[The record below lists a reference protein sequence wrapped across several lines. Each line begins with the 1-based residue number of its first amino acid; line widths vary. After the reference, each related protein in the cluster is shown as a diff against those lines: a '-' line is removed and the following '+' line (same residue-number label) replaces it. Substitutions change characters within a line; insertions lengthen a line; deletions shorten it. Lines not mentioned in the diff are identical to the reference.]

1 MFEYTAEK
9 RNIYRLTLA
18 GLIYGLLRDLN
29 IVINRFGRHKGL
41 FNSILGADIAV
52 RSSIFKFSALSVI
65 LSIYALI
72 VLLANKKYFNGDSS
86 GYMSKTAF
94 YSVLFPLGIPQLNRY
109 GVVRD
114 ALKYNFDP
122 GAAAIR
128 NITIIPYNS
137 VLFIQS
143 IVGLFF
149 IRVCYSVFFRKKILF
164 AQSVEKPI
172 TPLG

>member
-1 MFEYTAEK
+1 
-9 RNIYRLTLA
+9 
-18 GLIYGLLRDLN
+18 
-29 IVINRFGRHKGL
+29 
-41 FNSILGADIAV
+41 
-52 RSSIFKFSALSVI
+52 
-65 LSIYALI
+65 
-72 VLLANKKYFNGDSS
+72 
-86 GYMSKTAF
+86 MSKTAF
-94 YSVLFPLGIPQLNRY
+94 YSVLFPLGIPELNRY

-114 ALKYNFDP
+114 AVKYNFDP

-128 NITIIPYNS
+128 NIAIIPYNS

-149 IRVCYSVFFRKKILF
+149 ILICNSIFFRKKILF

>member
-1 MFEYTAEK
+1 
-9 RNIYRLTLA
+9 
-18 GLIYGLLRDLN
+18 
-29 IVINRFGRHKGL
+29 
-41 FNSILGADIAV
+41 
-52 RSSIFKFSALSVI
+52 
-65 LSIYALI
+65 
-72 VLLANKKYFNGDSS
+72 
-86 GYMSKTAF
+86 MSKTAF
-94 YSVLFPLGIPQLNRY
+94 YSVLFPLGFPEFNRY

-114 ALKYNFDP
+114 AVKYNFDP

-143 IVGLFF
+143 IIGLFF

>member
-1 MFEYTAEK
+1 
-9 RNIYRLTLA
+9 
-18 GLIYGLLRDLN
+18 
-29 IVINRFGRHKGL
+29 
-41 FNSILGADIAV
+41 
-52 RSSIFKFSALSVI
+52 
-65 LSIYALI
+65 
-72 VLLANKKYFNGDSS
+72 
-86 GYMSKTAF
+86 MSKTAF
-94 YSVLFPLGIPQLNRY
+94 YSVLFPLGFPEFNRY

-114 ALKYNFDP
+114 AVKYNFYP

-143 IVGLFF
+143 IIGMFF